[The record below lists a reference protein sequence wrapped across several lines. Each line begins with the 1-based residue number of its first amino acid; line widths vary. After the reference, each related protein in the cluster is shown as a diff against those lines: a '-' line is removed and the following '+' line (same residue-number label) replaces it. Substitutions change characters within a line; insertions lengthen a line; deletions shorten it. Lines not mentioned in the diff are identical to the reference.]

1 MPKLKPIELK
11 VYKTNEILGVFNSTK
26 YIVENSEILFGIKI
40 NEGHMSDVALG
51 KRKSHLGLAIKYISE
66 EEYNKRKNNEEPELK
81 LIYKIKKYDKNIN
94 CSRVKN
100 SEINTYNLPKKNWN
114 GKIVVDW
121 INTKG
126 YDLHII
132 YKCKNYILNI
142 LDSYRENGET
152 FLILKYNKKVQ
163 KFSLSAVLCCN
174 FGELLGLSKTNGNHK
189 YEFKYNIGDVID
201 NLIIT
206 DTKRINDGR
215 YYKYKCKKCGFDCG
229 EYYNLKSE
237 KYEKEHWILEHN
249 LLKGKRCICCANKI
263 VVKGINDIA
272 TTNPE
277 FIKYFENIEDAY
289 KHTYASGKKIL
300 CKCPNCGYEKE
311 SDAHSLSG
319 KGFSCPRCGD
329 GISYPNKF
337 MFNLLEQLNINFK
350 SEYCPQWVN
359 KSKYDF
365 YLPDNNIIIEM
376 DGAFHYKDN
385 NMNGQTKEHSKQID
399 YYKDKIA
406 KEHGI
411 KVIRIDCNY
420 TFENKFEYV
429 KNNIINSKLNDL
441 FDLNNIDWNKI
452 NYNSTVNTLMIKI
465 CKLKHDN
472 PNLTSSQISELLKPQ
487 NSCSKSTIIK
497 WLRLGKELGLCA
509 YDTDEE
515 SRIKFVEV
523 FKNKESLGIF
533 KTNRCLSEQSEK
545 LFGIKFNTQGISKA
559 CLCNKPYKNFTFKYI
574 TKEEYEQ
581 RKNKEDPTIHK
592 IN

>member
-1 MPKLKPIELK
+1 MGKLKPIEIS
-11 VYKTNEILGVFNSTK
+11 VYKTKEILGVFNSTK
-26 YIVENSEILFGIKI
+26 YITENSEILFGRKI
-40 NEGHMSDVALG
+40 SQSHLSSVALG
-51 KRKSHLGLAIKYISE
+51 KRNSYLGLTIRYITE
-66 EEYNKRKNNEEPELK
+66 EEYNKRKKYEEPKLK
-81 LIYKIKKYDKNIN
+81 LIYRIKEYKKSKS
-94 CSRVKN
+94 CSRVKD
-100 SEINTYNLPKKNWN
+100 SKINIDNLPKKKW
-114 GKIVVDW
+114 GGDISVDW

-126 YDLHII
+126 YNLHIL
-132 YKCKNYILNI
+132 YKGKKYILNI
-142 LDSYRENGET
+142 LDSYRKNRCT
-152 FLILKYNKKVQ
+152 FLVLKYNEKVQ
-163 KFSLSAVLCCN
+163 KLSLTSVLACS
-174 FGELLGLSKTNGNHK
+174 FGELLGLSKTNGKHK
-189 YEFKYNIGDVID
+189 YEFKYKVGDTID
-201 NLIIT
+201 DLTIT
-206 DTKRINDGR
+206 DCKRIGKSR
-215 YYKYKCKKCGFDCG
+215 YYKYKCNKCGWDCNK
-229 EYYNLKSE
+229 YYNLKSE
-237 KYEKEHWILEHN
+237 QYEKEHWVLECN
-249 LLKGKRCICCANKI
+249 LLKGKRCGCCANKI
-263 VVKGINDIA
+263 VVKGINDIS

-277 FIKYFENIEDAY
+277 LTKYFVNIEDAY
-289 KHTYASGKKIL
+289 IHTSASGKIIK
-300 CKCPNCGYEKE
+300 CKCPHCGYEKE
-311 SDAHSLSG
+311 TNIDTLLH
-319 KGFSCPRCGD
+319 KRFSCSRCGD

-350 SEYCPQWVN
+350 SEYCPQWVD

-376 DGAFHYKDN
+376 DGAFHYRDN
-385 NMNGQTKEHSKQID
+385 NMTGQTKEQSKQID
-399 YYKDKIA
+399 DYKDKMA

-472 PNLTSSQISELLKPQ
+472 PNLTSSNICDLLNPK
-487 NSCSKSTIIK
+487 NSCSKSTITK
-497 WLRLGKELGLCA
+497 WLKLGNELGLCE
-509 YDTDEE
+509 YDIDKEC
-515 SRIKFVEV
+515 RIKFVEV

-533 KTNRCLSEQSEK
+533 KTTSYLSEQSEK

-592 IN
+592 II